1 LGSRALA
8 SFFLTLPGYDDTL
21 EVLEFQL
28 NFLPGPA
35 LPGVF
40 HSMPGLVGSK
50 CFVIPGVNLSVDAGR
65 HDPGDDKESL
75 PKQSI
80 QVFWQRG
87 RWLSFLIYTLI

>member
-1 LGSRALA
+1 
-8 SFFLTLPGYDDTL
+8 
-21 EVLEFQL
+21 
-28 NFLPGPA
+28 
-35 LPGVF
+35 
-40 HSMPGLVGSK
+40 MPGLVGSK